1 MKALGLFASVIFY
14 FSTLVGTQAYARES
28 GVVEGQ
34 LLSKSSTSR
43 TVLLNVGQLDLVRS
57 GDFVV
62 LIRKTKSP
70 LDDQERLLSVAKGRV
85 IQAGKNRSI
94 VMLYRVEDLKQ
105 IIVKEKYI
113 VAVESVMMAGRR
125 KLHSDRL
132 TIVDNKR
139 LLPKS
144 VEEKR
149 LGNKDTLA
157 LKRDEYRVGRKNHEL
172 GETYSRDGTL
182 HDVDEWVRVGRD
194 GKQKYARALWRS
206 PYEKDFAIQKRLETF
221 DKLVATYLARVNDSN
236 FNYDKFYAEQK
247 RDSSGEMKINNT
259 SISEYESYLQ
269 DERNQ
274 QNREADLYREM
285 LSKGEGWSDE
295 YSDEELSNRLESV
308 GFVIE
313 QERRQTALVI
323 NRNWQLIGSV
333 GLNLLDNENRADPDN
348 SRKLKWN
355 LEVGGEFFPAKRH
368 DTFQQLGLWGTI
380 RYMQDG
386 VSVGN
391 LNAQFDER
399 SIGVGF
405 NWHFLQAPWA
415 VNRNIPFVGLGIRT
429 GVGTLKIPTSNE
441 EANYS
446 MLSFP
451 VAIAGMKYNLRSGWG
466 LRLAASVEK
475 LLLDQT
481 ENNVAGGDLP
491 ARTDF
496 LDGRISIGFTKF
508 Y

>member
-1 MKALGLFASVIFY
+1 MKALCLKAGVIFF
-14 FSTLVGTQAYARES
+14 FSTLMGLQAYAREG

-43 TVLLNVGQLDLVRS
+43 TILLNVGQLDLVRS

-62 LIRKTKSP
+62 LIRKIKSP
-70 LDDQERLLSVAKGRV
+70 LDDQDRLLSVAKGRV

-105 IIVKEKYI
+105 IVVKEKYI

-132 TIVDNKR
+132 TLVDEKK
-139 LLPKS
+139 LLPES

-157 LKRDEYRVGRKNHEL
+157 LKRDEYRIGRKNHEL
-172 GETYSRDGTL
+172 GETYAKDGTL
-182 HDVDEWVRVGRD
+182 HDVDEWVTIGRD

-206 PYEKDFAIQKRLETF
+206 PYKEDFAIQKRLETF
-221 DKLVATYLARVNDSN
+221 DKLVATYLARVNDSE

-247 RDSSGEMKINNT
+247 RDQSGEMQVNST
-259 SISEYESYLQ
+259 SITEYESYIQ
-269 DERNQ
+269 NERNL
-274 QNREADLYREM
+274 QNKEADLYREM
-285 LSKGEGWSDE
+285 LAKGEGWSDE
-295 YSDEELSNRLESV
+295 YSDEELANRLSSV
-308 GFVIE
+308 GFVVE

-323 NRNWQLIGSV
+323 NRNWQLIGSL

-355 LEVGGEFFPAKRH
+355 VEIGGEFFPAKKH
-368 DTFQQLGLWGTI
+368 DTLQQLGLWGTL

-386 VSVGN
+386 VSVGQ

-399 SIGVGF
+399 SIGIGF

-415 VNRNIPFVGLGIRT
+415 VNRNIPFIGLGIRT
-429 GVGTLKIPTSNE
+429 GVGTLKIPSAKE
-441 EANYS
+441 EANYT
-446 MLSFP
+446 MFSFP
-451 VAIAGMKYNLRSGWG
+451 VAIAGLKYNLRSGWG

-481 ENNVAGGDLP
+481 ENNLAGGNLP

-496 LDGRISIGFTKF
+496 LDGRVSFGFTKF